1 MKKKNIIITA
11 AAVAVVAAL
20 VLPRFLKPKDSV
32 NSAAAP
38 VVSAEQPQIGTIE
51 IYTDLSGSI
60 EPSEMASIIPKAGGE
75 VTEVYVKAGDMVT
88 EGQPICHIDT
98 KMVDTAK
105 NSMETAA
112 VNMENANKE
121 LERSRVLFESGNM
134 SQQAF
139 EQVQSSA
146 RMAQLQYDSAKIAYD
161 NQVEF
166 SSITAPISGK
176 VESVSVEV
184 HDNVGT
190 QNIICVI
197 SGEGAKQ
204 VNFSVTE
211 RVVAGLH
218 VGDTVIINKNGTDY
232 EGTISEVS
240 TKIDDATGLF
250 NEIPFRKMFFFYIQS
265 QFKHLHSF
273 QSIPSQ
279 ISSGSRMPR
288 RQAVIFDSNKLDSHA
303 LHLFTPAFNLLCLF
317 CNTPRF

>member
-1 MKKKNIIITA
+1 MKKKNMIITA

-139 EQVQSSA
+139 EQVQSLS
-146 RMAQLQYDSAKIAYD
+146 LI
-161 NQVEF
+161 
-166 SSITAPISGK
+166 
-176 VESVSVEV
+176 
-184 HDNVGT
+184 H
-190 QNIICVI
+190 
-197 SGEGAKQ
+197 
-204 VNFSVTE
+204 
-211 RVVAGLH
+211 
-218 VGDTVIINKNGTDY
+218 
-232 EGTISEVS
+232 ISEP
-240 TKIDDATGLF
+240 TR
-250 NEIPFRKMFFFYIQS
+250 P
-265 QFKHLHSF
+265 
-273 QSIPSQ
+273 
-279 ISSGSRMPR
+279 
-288 RQAVIFDSNKLDSHA
+288 
-303 LHLFTPAFNLLCLF
+303 
-317 CNTPRF
+317 